1 MSERIV
7 TTIGDLGERPPV
19 RMRRRARFADD
30 LDQMLGIT
38 AIGDFTMPP
47 PEGGE
52 DPNTIILP
60 ETVITSSPDDD
71 TEVPEEWA
79 VAVGPAEIAPAGG
92 TPKPAVPSKA
102 AWSRGDGS
110 YILQAGNTLWGL
122 ATTYLTSGARWRE
135 IWNAQTAAY
144 RTKHTPDRIYAGEVI
159 AMPSEAQSKARGMGL
174 YGVGSD
180 LIGQGFSG
188 KQIAAGAAGVG
199 VLGVLAYLVG
209 KP

>member
-19 RMRRRARFADD
+19 RLRRRARFADD
-30 LDQMLGIT
+30 LDQMLGIS

-60 ETVITSSPDDD
+60 ETVIT
-71 TEVPEEWA
+71 PEEDTTPQEWA
-79 VAVGPAEIAPAGG
+79 IEIGPTEISPSGG

-102 AWSRGDGS
+102 GWSRGDGS
-110 YILQAGNTLWGL
+110 YILQSGNTLWGL

-135 IWNAQTAAY
+135 IWNEQTAAY
-144 RTKHTPDRIYAGEVI
+144 RSKHTPDRIYAGEVI
-159 AMPSEAQSKARGMGL
+159 AMPGAAQAKARSMGL
-174 YGVGSD
+174 YGIGAG
-180 LIGQGFSG
+180 LLGQGFSG